1 MKETFEFLLEYGY
14 LLLFATV
21 LAEQLG
27 LPIPSTPVLL
37 AAGALAGRGDFSFG
51 LLLALAV
58 TAAVLSDIAWYY
70 LGRSR
75 GHHILRLLC
84 RISLEPDTCVRRT
97 EGVFWKQGAKM
108 LLYAKFVPVLN
119 TTAPPLA
126 GVVGMPVGRFLIF
139 DLAGSIIWVG
149 AFAGAGYIFSD
160 QLEFVAAIAARLG
173 GWLAVLLVAGLAGYI
188 LYKYLHRRKFIRELR
203 TARITVEELN
213 SKMVRG
219 EQIVVIDL
227 RHDVELDVDPVTI
240 PGALK
245 FSLEDLAERHAE
257 IPKDFEVALFC
268 T

>member
-75 GHHILRLLC
+75 GHQILRLLC

-97 EGVFWKQGAKM
+97 EGIFWKQGAKM

-126 GVVGMPVGRFLIF
+126 GVVGMPLGRFLIF
-139 DLAGSIIWVG
+139 DLAGSIIWVA
-149 AFAGAGYIFSD
+149 AFAGVGYIFSD
-160 QLEFVAAIAARLG
+160 QLEFVAELAARLG
-173 GWLAVLLVAGLAGYI
+173 GWLAVLLVAGLGGYI
-188 LYKYLHRRKFIRELR
+188 LYKYLNRRKFIRDLR
-203 TARITVEELN
+203 TARITVEELK
-213 SKMVRG
+213 SKMARG

-227 RHDVELDVDPVTI
+227 RHDVELDIDPVTI

-257 IPKDFEVALFC
+257 IPKDIEVALFC

>member
-1 MKETFEFLLEYGY
+1 MQETFAFLLEYGY

-37 AAGALAGRGDFSFG
+37 AAGALAGQENFSFG
-51 LLLALAV
+51 LLLVLAV
-58 TAAVLSDIAWYY
+58 SAAVLSDIAWYF
-70 LGRSR
+70 LGRSK
-75 GHHILRLLC
+75 GHQILKLLC

-126 GVVGMPVGRFLIF
+126 GVVGMPLGRFLAF
-139 DLAGSIIWVG
+139 DLAGSVIWVG
-149 AFAGAGYIFSD
+149 AFIGAGYLFSD
-160 QLEFVAAIAARLG
+160 QLEFVAELAAQLG
-173 GWLAVLLVAGLAGYI
+173 GWLAVLLVASLGGYI
-188 LYKYLHRRKFIRELR
+188 LYKYLNRRKFIRDLR
-203 TARITVEELN
+203 TARITAEELN
-213 SKMVRG
+213 RKMAGG

-227 RHDVELDVDPVTI
+227 RHDVEIDVDPVTI

-245 FSLEDLAERHAE
+245 FSLEDLAERRAE